1 MLVKIFLMAR
11 ETTYISG
18 HRFKFLR
25 EAIVRSQENR
35 PSLLSSVSSVRN
47 LVK

>member
-11 ETTYISG
+11 ETISG

-35 PSLLSSVSSVRN
+35 PSLQSSVSSERN